1 LRALLDKTID
11 HLSPKYLFPKTTKV
25 YFNPQEQ
32 VCPDCK
38 HQLKVMKTVT
48 KTIITLHIGKFN
60 AHMTSLFCPYC
71 DNKQIYIPCEPQ
83 TLVPPFCNV
92 GYDVLIYVGRQV
104 YENYRTAKEISTAL
118 QQRNI
123 FLSDSEIYFLAK
135 KFLTYLEVAHQQ
147 SYPDIKKL
155 MQENNGYILHI
166 DGTCDGNSPHII
178 TVIDA
183 ISGFV
188 LDSIKIATENSP
200 EIIPMLKQLKTHFG
214 QPLAVVSDMG
224 SALML
229 ALATVF
235 SQIPHFIC
243 HFHFLRDIGKDLL
256 NHDYDVIRK
265 RLKMY
270 KISSKLHKRNRLF
283 EEKLNQSP
291 QVTQQFLETYN
302 QDCPNKMV
310 WSENSM
316 TIYCQTLIQWALKG
330 RSQGQGYG
338 FPFDRS
344 YLIFYQRLIIVYN
357 NLKEMRYS
365 YLSNKP
371 KQIKVVLQL
380 IKDIEPIVDDECCQL
395 SVIALQR
402 KIKVFD
408 ELRKVMRLAPIHGKK
423 GLNDSGQVDEIKS
436 IEQGV
441 KSFYNDL
448 FKKPDHEDYKK
459 MINQIKKYW
468 GKLFADPI
476 IVTIGTEKVK
486 IQPQRTN
493 NIMEQFFRK
502 LKRIFIRKSGSSS
515 IKETLKTILPSV
527 TFINNLK
534 NEQYMKI
541 LLKDKDTLEE
551 RFADI
556 DAKIIRN
563 KLKKSFQN
571 NYSEKI
577 QKITDDVDF
586 PKKLMYHFQLAL

>member
-1 LRALLDKTID
+1 MRSLLDKTIS
-11 HLSPKYLFPKTTKV
+11 HLSSQHLFPQIPKV
-25 YFNPQEQ
+25 YFSPVGQ

-38 HQLKVMKTVT
+38 RQHKVMKTVT
-48 KTIITLHIGKFN
+48 KTIITLHIGQFN
-60 AHMTSLFCPYC
+60 AHMTSLFCPHC
-71 DNKQIYIPCEPQ
+71 DNKQIYIPSEPQ

-104 YENYRTAKEISTAL
+104 YENYQTAKEISIAL
-118 QQRNI
+118 QNRNI
-123 FLSDSEIYFLAK
+123 ILSDSEIYFLAK

-147 SYPDIKKL
+147 CRPGIKRL

-166 DGTCDGNSPHII
+166 DGTCDGRSPHII

-200 EIIPMLKQLKTHFG
+200 QIIPMLRQIQTHFG

-224 SALML
+224 SALIL

-235 SQIPHFIC
+235 DQIPHFIC

-265 RLKMY
+265 RLKTS
-270 KISSKLHKRNRLF
+270 KISSQLHKRNRLF
-283 EEKLNQSP
+283 EGKLNQSP
-291 QVTQQFLETYN
+291 HVAQQFLETYD
-302 QDCPNKMV
+302 QDNSNRMRE
-310 WSENSM
+310 SESSII
-316 TIYCQTLIQWALKG
+316 IYCQTLIQWALKG
-330 RSQGQGYG
+330 KNQGQGYG

-344 YLIFYQRLIIVYN
+344 YLIFYQRLMIAYN
-357 NLKEMRYS
+357 SLREMEINYR
-365 YLSNKP
+365 SNKP
-371 KQIKVVLQL
+371 KQNKFVLQL
-380 IKDIEPIVDDECCQL
+380 IKDIKPVVEDEYCQL
-395 SVIALQR
+395 SVIALLR
-402 KIKVFD
+402 KIEVFD
-408 ELRKVMRLAPIHGKK
+408 EFRQVMRLAPVHGKK
-423 GLNDSGQVDEIKS
+423 GLNDNGQIDEIKS

-441 KSFYNDL
+441 KTFYNGL
-448 FKKPDHEDYKK
+448 IENPDHEDYKK

-476 IVTIGTEKVK
+476 IVTMGTEKVK

-515 IKETLKTILPSV
+515 MRKTLETILPSV

-541 LLKDKDTLEE
+541 LLKDKATLEE

-556 DAKIIRN
+556 DAEIIRN

-577 QKITDDVDF
+577 QKITDDIDF
-586 PKKLMYHFQLAL
+586 PKKLMHHFQLAL